1 MAWTTP
7 RTWVAG
13 ENPTATIFNTH
24 VRDNLIDLD
33 SRVSALGAGT
43 VTVNPMLLMGG

>member
-1 MAWTTP
+1 MSWTTP

-13 ENPTATIFNTH
+13 ENVTATIMNTH

-33 SRVSALGAGT
+33 SRVTALGAGT
-43 VTVNPMLLMGG
+43 VTVNPLLTMGA